1 MTPTSADT
9 SAEPCSCQTGRR
21 GFLTGAAA
29 LALTAATG
37 GWTALG
43 ELTSA
48 RVAFAEPGYTGDVLV
63 VVSLRGGLD
72 GLQAVVPVG
81 DPAYALARPTIAI
94 PASRAI
100 QLDSMF
106 GLHPSLSDL
115 LPFWQEGTFGA
126 VHAVGQAAPTR
137 SHFEAMD
144 EMERA
149 APGSSLRSGWI
160 DRTIGASA
168 GTSAFGATKVG
179 GPLAGTA
186 FMGANPELTMQ
197 SVNAFKINAATNPTE
212 RAKWRSALQTL
223 HNGAPA
229 LVGAPAQNALGVLDA
244 LSVLQDA
251 GYTPTPGVT
260 YPTGNSLAT
269 ALQDVARLVKADVG
283 LRAVAVDY
291 GDLDMHV
298 GQGTVDSG
306 WMTRHLK
313 ELGSALAAFAADLG
327 ELLGR
332 VTLITLSEFGR
343 RVGENGSGGSDHGHG
358 NCVLMLG
365 GGVVGGRVHGRW
377 PGLAAPSLVD
387 GDLAGTT
394 DYRSILA
401 EILEKRCGVPTG
413 SVFPGLAASDRPGVA
428 IPRT

>member
-1 MTPTSADT
+1 MTTTTAVP
-9 SAEPCSCQTGRR
+9 SAEPCSCVGRR

-94 PASRAI
+94 PAARAV
-100 QLDSMF
+100 QLDPMF

-115 LPFWQEGTFGA
+115 LPYWQAGTFGA

-160 DRTIGASA
+160 DRTIGSSS
-168 GTSAFGATKVG
+168 GTTPFAATKVG
-179 GPLAGTA
+179 NPLAGTA
-186 FMGANPELTMQ
+186 FMGPSPELTMQ
-197 SVNAFKINAATNPTE
+197 SVNAFRVNAAGTPTE
-212 RAKWRSALQTL
+212 RAKWRSVLQAL
-223 HNGAPA
+223 HAEAPE
-229 LVGAPAQNALGVLDA
+229 LVRAPAQNALGVLET
-244 LSVLQDA
+244 LSTLQDT
-251 GYTPTPGVT
+251 GYTPAAGVT

-291 GDLDMHV
+291 GDWDMHV

-306 WMTRHLK
+306 WMARHLK

-332 VTLITLSEFGR
+332 VTLVTLSEFGR

-365 GGVVGGRVHGRW
+365 GGVVGGKVHGRW
-377 PGLAAPSLVD
+377 PGLAPADLID
-387 GDLAGTT
+387 GDLVGTT
-394 DYRSILA
+394 DYRAILA
-401 EILEKRCGVPTG
+401 EVLEKRCGVPAG
-413 SVFPGLAASDRPGVA
+413 SVFPGLSSERPGVA
-428 IPRT
+428 IPKS